1 MSVKMK
7 NCAELPEGYREI
19 LQIDL
24 QKDKKLAVLVN
35 GIAGAIAAVM
45 LLLGVKFGVSIS
57 SAFDMSQGLGMYF
70 VRWIAM
76 LAGMVL
82 YLVLHELV
90 HGICMKYFSGIKPHY
105 GFTGMYAYAGS
116 EAYFN
121 KRSYIIIA
129 LAPIV
134 VWGIVLLILNLL
146 VPAEWFWI
154 VYFIQVINISGAGGD
169 LYVSARFAKL
179 PKDILV
185 NDTGVSMTVYAK
197 EEAQ

>member
-1 MSVKMK
+1 MKTK
-7 NCAELPEGYREI
+7 NCVELPEGCREI

-24 QKDKKLAVLVN
+24 QKDKKLAILVN
-35 GIAGAIAAVM
+35 GIAGAIAVVM
-45 LLLGVKFGVSIS
+45 LFLGVKFTVPIS
-57 SAFDMSQGLGMYF
+57 SAFDMSQGMGRYLLRWGVLLLGMM
-70 VRWIAM
+70 A
-76 LAGMVL
+76 

-90 HGICMKYFSGIKPHY
+90 HGICMKYFSGVKPHY

-121 KRSYIIIA
+121 KNSYIVIA

-134 VWGIVLLILNLL
+134 VWGIVLLILSLL
-146 VPAEWFWI
+146 VPADWFWI
-154 VYFIQVINISGAGGD
+154 VYFIQVVNISGAGGD

-185 NDTGVSMTVYAK
+185 NDTGVSMTVYS
-197 EEAQ
+197 AQAQ